1 MMRKT
6 KILSVLLGCL
16 LAGTVARA
24 EDCPVTLQDA
34 DSLFAAHNLEALAA
48 RYRIDQADADVM
60 QAQLWSN
67 PVVSIDEN
75 VYNRLSKRFFDFGS
89 KSEQVFSVDQ
99 LIYVAGQHANA
110 VRLAQATGETARYE
124 FADLLRRMRGELN
137 KTFVELYFVQKNLD
151 LFKNEIVSLKQ
162 MLNMLTAQEEKGNI
176 SKMETARIQ
185 ALLLSLTQEQNQ
197 YLTHAAELQGKLR
210 IYLALPQTAQPVA
223 VFDES
228 CLDQL
233 ATHSPEMGKLEDF
246 LASRSDV
253 QQARSTI
260 NEDTLQ
266 IRMAKSKA
274 WPEVHLRGS
283 YDRNG
288 GYFPNYFSVGVS
300 VSVPIFNRNQGAV
313 KRARAQMLAD
323 KYLYDSRLQNA
334 RNELSL
340 AEERLQRNMSLIASI
355 SSDYNKVN
363 MEDLFKGVNEN
374 YRRRNISLLEFVD
387 FYNTYKNAK
396 LQIASVRQ
404 DAFLSIE
411 DLNTAAGQ
419 PVIKY

>member
-1 MMRKT
+1 MRKA
-6 KILSVLLGCL
+6 KILSAVLGFLMTG
-16 LAGTVARA
+16 AVQAQ
-24 EDCPVTLQDA
+24 EFPVTLAQA
-34 DSLFAAHNLEALAA
+34 DSLFATHNLEALAA
-48 RYRIDQADADVM
+48 KYRIEQAEADEM
-60 QAQLWSN
+60 QAKLWSN

-75 VYNRLSKRFFDFGS
+75 VYNRFSKRFFDFGS

-99 LIYVAGQHANA
+99 LIYIAGQHANA
-110 VRLAQATGETARYE
+110 VRLAKASGETARYE
-124 FADLLRRMRGELN
+124 FADLLRRLRGELN
-137 KTFVELYFVQKNLD
+137 KTFVELFFVQKNLS
-151 LFKNEIVSLKQ
+151 LFKNEIVSLKK
-162 MLNMLTAQEEKGNI
+162 MLNLLTVQEEKGNI

-210 IYLALPQTAQPVA
+210 VYLALPQSAQPVA
-223 VFDES
+223 VFNDNG
-228 CLDQL
+228 LDRL
-233 ATHSPEMGKLEDF
+233 AKHSPEMGKLEDY
-246 LASRSDV
+246 LASRPDI

-266 IRMAKSKA
+266 IRLAKSKA

-323 KYLYDSRLQNA
+323 KYLYDNQLQNA

-340 AEERLQRNMSLIASI
+340 AEERLLRNMSLISSI
-355 SSDYNKVN
+355 SNEYNKVD
-363 MEDLFKGVNEN
+363 MEDLFQGVNEN

-396 LQIASVRQ
+396 LQISGIRK
-404 DAFLSIE
+404 DAFLAIE

-419 PVIKY
+419 NVIKY

>member
-1 MMRKT
+1 MRKA
-6 KILSVLLGCL
+6 KILSAVLGLVM
-16 LAGTVARA
+16 AGAVQAQ
-24 EDCPVTLQDA
+24 DFPVTLAQA

-48 RYRIDQADADVM
+48 KYRIAQADADVA
-60 QAQLWSN
+60 QARLWSN

-75 VYNRLSKRFFDFGS
+75 VYNRLNGRYFDFGS

-110 VRLAQATGETARYE
+110 VRLAQASGETARYA

-137 KTFVELYFVQKNLD
+137 KTFVELFFVQKNLN
-151 LFKNEIVSLKQ
+151 LFRNEIVSLKK
-162 MLNMLTAQEEKGNI
+162 MLEMLTVQAEKGNI

-210 IYLALPQTAQPVA
+210 VYLALPQGARPVA
-223 VFDES
+223 VFDET
-228 CLDQL
+228 CIDRLAQDTPAMGRLEDYL
-233 ATHSPEMGKLEDF
+233 ATRADIRQAGSAVRED
-246 LASRSDV
+246 S
-253 QQARSTI
+253 
-260 NEDTLQ
+260 LQ
-266 IRMAKSKA
+266 IRLEKSKA
-274 WPEVHLRGS
+274 WPEIHLRGS

-300 VSVPIFNRNQGAV
+300 VSVPIFNRNQGAIR
-313 KRARAQMLAD
+313 RARAQMAAD
-323 KYLYDSRLQNA
+323 KYLYDSRVQDA

-340 AEERLQRNMSLIASI
+340 AGERLQRTMSLISSI
-355 SSDYNKVN
+355 SNEYNKVD
-363 MEDLFKGVNEN
+363 MEDLFKGVNDN

-396 LQIASVRQ
+396 LQISGVRR
-404 DAFLSIE
+404 DAFLAIE
-411 DLNTAAGQ
+411 DLNTAVGQ
-419 PVIKY
+419 NVIKY

>member
-1 MMRKT
+1 MRKA
-6 KILSVLLGCL
+6 KILSAVLGCFL
-16 LAGTVARA
+16 TGIVQAQ
-24 EDCPVTLQDA
+24 DYPVTLQEA
-34 DSLFAAHNLEALAA
+34 DSLFANRNLEALAA
-48 RYRIDQADADVM
+48 KYRIDQAEADVM
-60 QAQLWSN
+60 QAKLWSN

-99 LIYVAGQHANA
+99 LIYIAGQHANA
-110 VRLAQATGETARYE
+110 VRLAQATGESAKYE

-137 KTFVELYFVQKNLD
+137 KTFVELYFVQKNLN
-151 LFKNEIVSLKQ
+151 LFKNEIVSLKKV
-162 MLNMLTAQEEKGNI
+162 LNMLTVQSEKGNI

-197 YLTHAAELQGKLR
+197 YLTHAAELQGKIR
-210 IYLALPQTAQPVA
+210 VYLALPQTVQPIA
-223 VFDES
+223 VFNED
-228 CLDQL
+228 CLNQL
-233 ATHSPEMGKLEDF
+233 SQNPKDLSDLENYLND
-246 LASRSDV
+246 RSDLRL
-253 QQARSTI
+253 AKSTI

-266 IRMAKSKA
+266 IRLAKSKA
-274 WPEVHLRGS
+274 YPEIHLRGS

-313 KRARAQMLAD
+313 KRARARMLAD
-323 KYLYDSRLQNA
+323 KYMYDNSLQNA

-340 AEERLQRNMSLIASI
+340 AKERLQRNMSLVSSI
-355 SSDYNKVN
+355 SNEYNKVD

-396 LQIASVRQ
+396 LEIANVQ
-404 DAFLSIE
+404 KEAFLAIE
-411 DLNTAAGQ
+411 DLNTAAGKT
-419 PVIKY
+419 VIQY

>member
-1 MMRKT
+1 M
-6 KILSVLLGCL
+6 KILSAALGFL
-16 LAGTVARA
+16 MAGAVQAQ
-24 EDCPVTLQDA
+24 EFPVTLPQT
-34 DSLFAAHNLEALAA
+34 DSLFVAHNLEALAA
-48 RYRIDQADADVM
+48 KYRIEQADADVM
-60 QAQLWSN
+60 QAKLWSN

-75 VYNRLSKRFFDFGS
+75 VYNRLNKRFFDFGS

-99 LIYVAGQHANA
+99 LIYIAGQHANA
-110 VRLAQATGETARYE
+110 VRLAQASGETARYE

-137 KTFVELYFVQKNLD
+137 KTFVELYFVQKNLS
-151 LFKNEIVSLKQ
+151 LFKNEIVSLKK
-162 MLNMLTAQEEKGNI
+162 MLNMLTVQEEKGNI

-210 IYLALPQTAQPVA
+210 VYLALPQSAQPVA
-223 VFDES
+223 VFDDNG
-228 CLDQL
+228 LDRL
-233 ATHSPEMGKLEDF
+233 AQDSPDMGKLEDY
-246 LASRSDV
+246 LSTRSDV
-253 QQARSTI
+253 QQAKSAI

-266 IRMAKSKA
+266 IRLAKSKA

-300 VSVPIFNRNQGAV
+300 VSVPIFNRNQGTI
-313 KRARAQMLAD
+313 KRAKAQMLAD
-323 KYLYDSRLQNA
+323 KYLYDNQLQNA

-340 AEERLQRNMSLIASI
+340 AEERLRRNMSLISSI
-355 SSDYNKVN
+355 SNEYNKVD
-363 MEDLFKGVNEN
+363 MEDLFQGVNEN

-396 LQIASVRQ
+396 LQISSIRK
-404 DAFLSIE
+404 DAFMAIE
-411 DLNTAAGQ
+411 DLNTAVGQ
-419 PVIKY
+419 NVIKY